1 MSLNRESE
9 TRREL
14 QQLTAPQLRALAADL
29 TLPTH
34 GRKSAIV
41 DRIYRHRRETVRAN
55 THDHSRSQSPADAA
69 GRTRTSTGTPT
80 RANNTADLEQ
90 TIQLLGQNS
99 MQGLED
105 RLRSSL
111 RPLIQESTSA
121 ENISLPSPNPHP
133 PTEGSGLADATAT
146 VQPGPSTAS
155 QPAPC
160 VQQPPLP
167 DKLKQRIIK
176 GEYIDFDTLLPES
189 LYPARHGASPSPSFT
204 LRLSND
210 PAGDVVIA
218 QQKPTSKRTIRDL
231 PSWMEAWN
239 VYIQVLVQHFPAR
252 AHALLAYQRI
262 ICEASIRFTPRCWLR
277 YD

>member
-41 DRIYRHRRETVRAN
+41 DRIYRHRRETVRPN
-55 THDHSRSQSPADAA
+55 THDRSRSQSPADAA
-69 GRTRTSTGTPT
+69 GRTPT

-90 TIQLLGQNS
+90 TIQLLVQNS

-121 ENISLPSPNPHP
+121 ENISLPSPNPHQP
-133 PTEGSGLADATAT
+133 AEGSGLADAAAT

-167 DKLKQRIIK
+167 DKVKQRIIK
-176 GEYIDFDTLLPES
+176 GEYIDFDTLLPAAFPS
-189 LYPARHGASPSPSFT
+189 TSACPAR
-204 LRLSND
+204 LSTHHMR
-210 PAGDVVIA
+210 G
-218 QQKPTSKRTIRDL
+218 
-231 PSWMEAWN
+231 
-239 VYIQVLVQHFPAR
+239 
-252 AHALLAYQRI
+252 
-262 ICEASIRFTPRCWLR
+262 
-277 YD
+277 